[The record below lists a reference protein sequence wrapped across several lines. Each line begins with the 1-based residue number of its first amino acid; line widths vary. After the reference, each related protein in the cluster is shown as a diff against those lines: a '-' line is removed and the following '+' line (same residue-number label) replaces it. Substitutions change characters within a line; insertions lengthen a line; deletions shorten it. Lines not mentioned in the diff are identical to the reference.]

1 MFLWKGALLEVAL
14 LAPLPADLAEQHGGE
29 EADVPGEQVQPELV
43 LEAGALG
50 EVGEVLADG
59 GGERREERGVAVRLD
74 GDAGGDGPAE
84 QRQEVHRDV
93 RLEPVVV
100 EGLGLTA
107 SSGEEE
113 GRAVRKRRGRRG
125 FATRADESRVGDSTR
140 RLARLRE
147 TTGCGGALT
156 RRSSWRARTRS
167 HGRRGACARPCPG
180 CLWR

>member
-14 LAPLPADLAEQHGGE
+14 LAPLPSDLAEQHGGE

-43 LEAGALG
+43 LQAGALG
-50 EVGEVLADG
+50 KVREVLADG

-107 SSGEEE
+107 IKSRTEFGAREE
-113 GRAVRKRRGRRG
+113 KRRGQDR
-125 FATRADESRVGDSTR
+125 SRFG
-140 RLARLRE
+140 
-147 TTGCGGALT
+147 
-156 RRSSWRARTRS
+156 
-167 HGRRGACARPCPG
+167 
-180 CLWR
+180 